1 MPLCLQTVVILYQI
15 SILCARNLNLPYTRH
30 KLCTWIFILA
40 VIRKCLCNGLSI
52 GGAVSHGYHSEQQ
65 PVKGKAIHRTIKR
78 GALEN
83 PSSLLFNNDTLSC
96 LCTGILLQIH
106 SGRSVTS
113 FITPIVLIS
122 DYTESF
128 IMHKDS
134 FFSIF
139 LRIYK

>member
-1 MPLCLQTVVILYQI
+1 M
-15 SILCARNLNLPYTRH
+15 
-30 KLCTWIFILA
+30 A
-40 VIRKCLCNGLSI
+40 VIRKCLCKGLSK

-83 PSSLLFNNDTLSC
+83 PSSLLFNNDTISC
-96 LCTGILLQIH
+96 LCTGIYYILLQIH
-106 SGRSVTS
+106 SGRSVSS

-134 FFSIF
+134 FYSIF
-139 LRIYK
+139 

>member
-30 KLCTWIFILA
+30 KSCTWIFILA

-65 PVKGKAIHRTIKR
+65 PVKGKTFHRTVKR

-83 PSSLLFNNDTLSC
+83 PSSLLFNNDTISC
-96 LCTGILLQIH
+96 KCTGILYPITNTLRAKCFIIYH
-106 SGRSVTS
+106 SNCFDIR
-113 FITPIVLIS
+113 L
-122 DYTESF
+122 Y
-128 IMHKDS
+128 
-134 FFSIF
+134 
-139 LRIYK
+139 